1 MKKTKSI
8 LFLCT
13 GNSCRSQMAEG
24 FARALFSKEWKIY
37 SAGTRPIGVHPLTIE
52 VMKEIGINISKQYS
66 KAIEDIPHEKIDYV
80 VTLCGDA
87 RDICPVFSGAVA
99 REHWPIEDPIR
110 DIGKPDVMDSFRRV
124 RDEIKSRV
132 EDLFTKL
139 CLTH

>member
-1 MKKTKSI
+1 
-8 LFLCT
+8 
-13 GNSCRSQMAEG
+13 MAEG
-24 FARALFSKEWKIY
+24 FARALFPKEWKIY

-52 VMKEIGINISKQYS
+52 AMKEAGINISKQYS
-66 KAIEDIPHEKIDYV
+66 KTVEDIPNEKIDYV

-87 RDICPVFSGAVA
+87 RDNCPVFSGAVA